1 MIHIKQAVIVE
12 GKYDKIRLS
21 SLLDA
26 LLIPTNGFSIF
37 QNPEKRAWI
46 RSLAKERGIIIL
58 TDSDRAGRKI
68 RNYIQSFVGKEGT
81 VYHVYIPE
89 IPGKE
94 RRKDAPSKEGTV
106 GVEGM
111 PTEVLLRAL
120 AKAGVTETKT
130 THAGLTKADL
140 MEAGLVGAR
149 GSADKRR
156 LLLRR
161 LSLPQNLSA
170 NALLQVLNTSY
181 TRDEFQDFCRQL
193 EEDSC
198 ILPM

>member
-1 MIHIKQAVIVE
+1 M
-12 GKYDKIRLS
+12 
-21 SLLDA
+21 
-26 LLIPTNGFSIF
+26 
-37 QNPEKRAWI
+37 
-46 RSLAKERGIIIL
+46 
-58 TDSDRAGRKI
+58 
-68 RNYIQSFVGKEGT
+68 T

-89 IPGKE
+89 FQGKE

-111 PTEVLLRAL
+111 PTDVLLRAL
-120 AKAGVTETKT
+120 AKAGVTEAKT
-130 THAGLTKADL
+130 NHAGLTKADL
-140 MEAGLVGAR
+140 MEAGLVGAQ